1 MTAGFGI
8 WSQIT
13 QKTSAVL
20 NTVGGTTLTT
30 MLSMGAPMLI
40 ALGCISAL
48 MGFIGFCGTL
58 KKKSWMLLVVSVKYQ
73 NVLKYLDIN
82 KYKPNVLPF

>member
-13 QKTSAVL
+13 KKPSAVL
-20 NTVGGTTLTT
+20 NTVDGTTLTT

-58 KKKSWMLLVVSVKYQ
+58 KKKK
-73 NVLKYLDIN
+73 LDALGRECQIS
-82 KYKPNVLPF
+82 KCSQIS